1 MIGLITE
8 KDLREAI
15 AECEG
20 TRNPTSST
28 CMKLAAYYT
37 ILNQMTNQ
45 PKEEVIPAYSFS
57 SGPAYEDLPY
67 TNSDFSQEV
76 MDKGIDRVFPVL
88 DELMDALM
96 VVNPKLY
103 RSTMTKLSDL

>member
-20 TRNPTSST
+20 TRNPNSST
-28 CMKLAAYYT
+28 CIKLAAYYT
-37 ILNQMTNQ
+37 ILNQMNNQ
-45 PKEEVIPAYSFS
+45 TKEESIPNYSFAS
-57 SGPAYEDLPY
+57 EPIFEDLPY
-67 TNSDFSQEV
+67 SNSDFSQEV
-76 MDKGIDRVFPVL
+76 MNKGIKKVFPIL

-96 VVNPKLY
+96 VTNPRLY
-103 RSTMTKLSDL
+103 HNTLDRISDL

>member
-1 MIGLITE
+1 MITE

-20 TRNPTSST
+20 TRNPNSTT

-45 PKEEVIPAYSFS
+45 AKEEIVPGYSFAS
-57 SGPAYEDLPY
+57 EPQYEELPY
-67 TNSDFSQEV
+67 SNSDFSQEV
-76 MDKGIDRVFPVL
+76 MSKGINKVFPVL
-88 DELMDALM
+88 DELMDALL
-96 VVNPKLY
+96 VINPRLY
-103 RSTMTKLSDL
+103 HNTLDKISEL

>member
-1 MIGLITE
+1 MITE

-20 TRNPTSST
+20 ARNPNSTT

-45 PKEEVIPAYSFS
+45 AKQEMIPTYSFAS
-57 SGPAYEDLPY
+57 EPAYEDLPY
-67 TNSDFSQEV
+67 SDSDFSQEV
-76 MDKGIDRVFPVL
+76 MNKGIVKVFPIL

-96 VVNPKLY
+96 VINPKLY
-103 RSTMTKLSDL
+103 QSTMTKLSDL

>member
-1 MIGLITE
+1 MAGLITE

-20 TRNPTSST
+20 IRNPTSNT

-37 ILNQMTNQ
+37 ILNQMNNQ
-45 PKEEVIPAYSFS
+45 PKEETVPNYSFS
-57 SGPAYEDLPY
+57 SGPTYEDLPY
-67 TNSDFSQEV
+67 SNSSFSQEV
-76 MDKGIDRVFPVL
+76 MDKGINKVFPVL

-96 VVNPKLY
+96 VINPKLY
-103 RSTMTKLSDL
+103 RNTMTKLSDL

>member
-1 MIGLITE
+1 MITE

-20 TRNPTSST
+20 TRNPNST
-28 CMKLAAYYT
+28 TCIKLAAYYT
-37 ILNQMTNQ
+37 ILNQMADQ
-45 PKEEVIPAYSFS
+45 PKEESIPAYSFS
-57 SGPAYEDLPY
+57 PGPAYKDLPY
-67 TNSDFSQEV
+67 SESDFSQEV
-76 MDKGIDRVFPVL
+76 MNKGIDQVFPVL